1 MANSFVAT
9 ASLDTTLP
17 NRFHQLLPKLLML
30 GVVLLLLILA
40 ALAINVFNKLPNAAI
55 SLQHKGLNTQQTL
68 QLQQLLGEKADTNLL
83 KADLQSYVAKLET
96 VDWVGQVDV
105 RRDWQQGI
113 VVNVV
118 PRQAVAKFGSERL
131 VDANGTVF
139 KPADSNDL
147 NNPSLMQLQG
157 DSQNAVVMMQQI
169 KQVSD
174 WFMPLGM
181 KIEEV
186 IVTPRM
192 AWLFRFDN
200 GLRVLVDNDNTSEK
214 LYRLSIM
221 LQNQLKPQLKT
232 LQTVDLRYKNGMA
245 ITKRPVIQQASDTTA
260 VNKSADT
267 KPVTDANSTSLKF
280 GCPATLPVYPCSVT
294 SSSVA
299 KILSSATQNNLLA
312 IALTTKALV
321 AEITT
326 TSCPACKCDW
336 IALTAFG
343 RTFGAISSCK
353 YCSRHSCNWA
363 KVCCFKKPATNSL

>member
-83 KADLQSYVAKLET
+83 KADLQSYLAKLET
-96 VDWVGQVDV
+96 VDWVGQADV

-131 VDANGTVF
+131 VDANGMVF

-147 NNPSLMQLQG
+147 NNTSLMQLQG
-157 DSQNAVVMMQQI
+157 DSQNAIVMMQQI

-174 WFMPLGM
+174 WFMPLGI

-245 ITKRPVIQQASDTTA
+245 ITKRPMIQQASDTTV
-260 VNKSADT
+260 VNAKSADT
-267 KPVTDANSTSLKF
+267 KPVTDANSTTDSKTEALKT
-280 GCPATLPVYPCSVT
+280 PAYPS
-294 SSSVA
+294 
-299 KILSSATQNNLLA
+299 
-312 IALTTKALV
+312 
-321 AEITT
+321 
-326 TSCPACKCDW
+326 
-336 IALTAFG
+336 
-343 RTFGAISSCK
+343 
-353 YCSRHSCNWA
+353 H
-363 KVCCFKKPATNSL
+363 

>member
-96 VDWVGQVDV
+96 VDWVGQADV

-147 NNPSLMQLQG
+147 NNASLMQLQG

-221 LQNQLKPQLKT
+221 LQNQLKPQLET

-267 KPVTDANSTSLKF
+267 KPVTDANSTTDSKTNALK
-280 GCPATLPVYPCSVT
+280 
-294 SSSVA
+294 
-299 KILSSATQNNLLA
+299 
-312 IALTTKALV
+312 TTANP
-321 AEITT
+321 
-326 TSCPACKCDW
+326 S
-336 IALTAFG
+336 
-343 RTFGAISSCK
+343 
-353 YCSRHSCNWA
+353 H
-363 KVCCFKKPATNSL
+363 

>member
-83 KADLQSYVAKLET
+83 KADLQSYLAKLET
-96 VDWVGQVDV
+96 VDWVGQADV

-131 VDANGTVF
+131 VDANGMVF

-147 NNPSLMQLQG
+147 NNTSLMQLQG
-157 DSQNAVVMMQQI
+157 DSQNAIVMMQQI

-174 WFMPLGM
+174 WFMPLGI

-192 AWLFRFDN
+192 AWLFRVDN

-245 ITKRPVIQQASDTTA
+245 ITKRPMIQQASDTTV
-260 VNKSADT
+260 VNAKSADT
-267 KPVTDANSTSLKF
+267 KPATEANSTTDSKTEALK
-280 GCPATLPVYPCSVT
+280 
-294 SSSVA
+294 
-299 KILSSATQNNLLA
+299 
-312 IALTTKALV
+312 TTANP
-321 AEITT
+321 
-326 TSCPACKCDW
+326 S
-336 IALTAFG
+336 
-343 RTFGAISSCK
+343 
-353 YCSRHSCNWA
+353 H
-363 KVCCFKKPATNSL
+363 

>member
-1 MANSFVAT
+1 MATSFVAT

-83 KADLQSYVAKLET
+83 KADLQSYLAKLET
-96 VDWVGQVDV
+96 VDWVGQADV

-147 NNPSLMQLQG
+147 NNASLMQLQG

-245 ITKRPVIQQASDTTA
+245 ITKRPVIQQAGDTAA
-260 VNKSADT
+260 VNAKSDDT
-267 KPVTDANSTSLKF
+267 KSVTDANSTTDSK
-280 GCPATLPVYPCSVT
+280 
-294 SSSVA
+294 
-299 KILSSATQNNLLA
+299 
-312 IALTTKALV
+312 TKALK
-321 AEITT
+321 TT
-326 TSCPACKCDW
+326 ANPS
-336 IALTAFG
+336 
-343 RTFGAISSCK
+343 
-353 YCSRHSCNWA
+353 H
-363 KVCCFKKPATNSL
+363 

>member
-30 GVVLLLLILA
+30 GVVLLLVILA

-83 KADLQSYVAKLET
+83 KADLQSYLAKLET

-131 VDANGTVF
+131 VDANGMVF

-147 NNPSLMQLQG
+147 NNTSLMQLQG

-245 ITKRPVIQQASDTTA
+245 ITKRPVIQQANDTTV
-260 VNKSADT
+260 VNAKSADT
-267 KPVTDANSTSLKF
+267 KLLTDANSTTDSK
-280 GCPATLPVYPCSVT
+280 
-294 SSSVA
+294 
-299 KILSSATQNNLLA
+299 
-312 IALTTKALV
+312 TKALK
-321 AEITT
+321 T
-326 TSCPACKCDW
+326 PANP
-336 IALTAFG
+336 
-343 RTFGAISSCK
+343 S
-353 YCSRHSCNWA
+353 H
-363 KVCCFKKPATNSL
+363 

>member
-30 GVVLLLLILA
+30 GVVLLLVILV

-83 KADLQSYVAKLET
+83 KADLQSYLAKLET
-96 VDWVGQVDV
+96 VDWVGQADV

-147 NNPSLMQLQG
+147 NNASLMQLQG

-260 VNKSADT
+260 VNAKSKSADT
-267 KPVTDANSTSLKF
+267 KPVTDANSTTDSKTNALK
-280 GCPATLPVYPCSVT
+280 
-294 SSSVA
+294 
-299 KILSSATQNNLLA
+299 
-312 IALTTKALV
+312 TTANP
-321 AEITT
+321 
-326 TSCPACKCDW
+326 S
-336 IALTAFG
+336 
-343 RTFGAISSCK
+343 
-353 YCSRHSCNWA
+353 H
-363 KVCCFKKPATNSL
+363 

>member
-83 KADLQSYVAKLET
+83 KADLQSYLAKLET
-96 VDWVGQVDV
+96 VDWVGQADV

-221 LQNQLKPQLKT
+221 LQNQLKPQLET

-245 ITKRPVIQQASDTTA
+245 ITKRPVIQQASDATA
-260 VNKSADT
+260 VNKSDDT
-267 KPVTDANSTSLKF
+267 KSVTDANSTTDSKTNALK
-280 GCPATLPVYPCSVT
+280 
-294 SSSVA
+294 
-299 KILSSATQNNLLA
+299 
-312 IALTTKALV
+312 TTANP
-321 AEITT
+321 
-326 TSCPACKCDW
+326 S
-336 IALTAFG
+336 
-343 RTFGAISSCK
+343 
-353 YCSRHSCNWA
+353 H
-363 KVCCFKKPATNSL
+363 

>member
-30 GVVLLLLILA
+30 GVVLLLVILA

-83 KADLQSYVAKLET
+83 KADLQSYLAKLET
-96 VDWVGQVDV
+96 VDWVGQADV

-131 VDANGTVF
+131 VDANGMVF

-147 NNPSLMQLQG
+147 NNTSLMQLQG
-157 DSQNAVVMMQQI
+157 DSQNAIVMMQQI

-174 WFMPLGM
+174 WFMPLGI

-245 ITKRPVIQQASDTTA
+245 ITKRPMIQQASDTTV
-260 VNKSADT
+260 VNAKSADT
-267 KPVTDANSTSLKF
+267 KPVTDANSTTDSKTEALKT
-280 GCPATLPVYPCSVT
+280 PAYPS
-294 SSSVA
+294 
-299 KILSSATQNNLLA
+299 
-312 IALTTKALV
+312 
-321 AEITT
+321 
-326 TSCPACKCDW
+326 
-336 IALTAFG
+336 
-343 RTFGAISSCK
+343 
-353 YCSRHSCNWA
+353 H
-363 KVCCFKKPATNSL
+363 

>member
-96 VDWVGQVDV
+96 VDWVGQADV

-131 VDANGTVF
+131 VDANGMVF

-147 NNPSLMQLQG
+147 NNTSLMQLQG
-157 DSQNAVVMMQQI
+157 DSQNAIVMMQQI

-245 ITKRPVIQQASDTTA
+245 ITKRPMIQQASDTTV
-260 VNKSADT
+260 VNAKSADT
-267 KPVTDANSTSLKF
+267 KPVTDANSTTDSKTEALKT
-280 GCPATLPVYPCSVT
+280 PAYPS
-294 SSSVA
+294 
-299 KILSSATQNNLLA
+299 
-312 IALTTKALV
+312 
-321 AEITT
+321 
-326 TSCPACKCDW
+326 
-336 IALTAFG
+336 
-343 RTFGAISSCK
+343 
-353 YCSRHSCNWA
+353 H
-363 KVCCFKKPATNSL
+363 

>member
-30 GVVLLLLILA
+30 GVVLLLLILV

-83 KADLQSYVAKLET
+83 KADLQSYLAKLET
-96 VDWVGQVDV
+96 VDWVGQADV

-131 VDANGTVF
+131 VDANGMVF
-139 KPADSNDL
+139 KPADGNDL
-147 NNPSLMQLQG
+147 NNTSLMQLQG
-157 DSQNAVVMMQQI
+157 DSQNAIVMMQQI

-174 WFMPLGM
+174 WFMPLGI

-245 ITKRPVIQQASDTTA
+245 ITKRPMIQQASDTTV
-260 VNKSADT
+260 VNAKSADT
-267 KPVTDANSTSLKF
+267 KPVTDANSTTDSKTEALKT
-280 GCPATLPVYPCSVT
+280 PAYPS
-294 SSSVA
+294 
-299 KILSSATQNNLLA
+299 
-312 IALTTKALV
+312 
-321 AEITT
+321 
-326 TSCPACKCDW
+326 
-336 IALTAFG
+336 
-343 RTFGAISSCK
+343 
-353 YCSRHSCNWA
+353 H
-363 KVCCFKKPATNSL
+363 

>member
-83 KADLQSYVAKLET
+83 KADLQSYLAKLET
-96 VDWVGQVDV
+96 VDWVGQADV

-147 NNPSLMQLQG
+147 NNASLMQLQG

-221 LQNQLKPQLKT
+221 LQNQLKPQLET

-260 VNKSADT
+260 INKSADT
-267 KPVTDANSTSLKF
+267 KSVTDANSTTDSK
-280 GCPATLPVYPCSVT
+280 
-294 SSSVA
+294 
-299 KILSSATQNNLLA
+299 
-312 IALTTKALV
+312 TKALK
-321 AEITT
+321 TT
-326 TSCPACKCDW
+326 
-336 IALTAFG
+336 
-343 RTFGAISSCK
+343 AI
-353 YCSRHSCNWA
+353 R
-363 KVCCFKKPATNSL
+363 

>member
-83 KADLQSYVAKLET
+83 KADLQSYLAKLET
-96 VDWVGQVDV
+96 VDWVGQADV

-221 LQNQLKPQLKT
+221 LQNQLKPQLET

-267 KPVTDANSTSLKF
+267 KPVTDANSTTDSK
-280 GCPATLPVYPCSVT
+280 
-294 SSSVA
+294 
-299 KILSSATQNNLLA
+299 
-312 IALTTKALV
+312 TKALK
-321 AEITT
+321 TT
-326 TSCPACKCDW
+326 
-336 IALTAFG
+336 
-343 RTFGAISSCK
+343 AI
-353 YCSRHSCNWA
+353 R
-363 KVCCFKKPATNSL
+363 

>member
-9 ASLDTTLP
+9 ASLNTTLP

-83 KADLQSYVAKLET
+83 KADLQSYLAKLET

-147 NNPSLMQLQG
+147 NNASLMQLQG

-221 LQNQLKPQLKT
+221 LQNQLKPQLET

-267 KPVTDANSTSLKF
+267 KPVTDANSTTDSK
-280 GCPATLPVYPCSVT
+280 
-294 SSSVA
+294 
-299 KILSSATQNNLLA
+299 
-312 IALTTKALV
+312 TKALK
-321 AEITT
+321 T
-326 TSCPACKCDW
+326 PANP
-336 IALTAFG
+336 
-343 RTFGAISSCK
+343 S
-353 YCSRHSCNWA
+353 H
-363 KVCCFKKPATNSL
+363 

>member
-9 ASLDTTLP
+9 ASLNTSLP

-83 KADLQSYVAKLET
+83 KADLQSYLAKLET

-147 NNPSLMQLQG
+147 NNASLMQLQG

-174 WFMPLGM
+174 WIMPLGM

-245 ITKRPVIQQASDTTA
+245 ITKRPVIQQANDTTV
-260 VNKSADT
+260 VNAKSADT
-267 KPVTDANSTSLKF
+267 KPATDANSTTDSK
-280 GCPATLPVYPCSVT
+280 
-294 SSSVA
+294 
-299 KILSSATQNNLLA
+299 
-312 IALTTKALV
+312 TKALK
-321 AEITT
+321 T
-326 TSCPACKCDW
+326 PANP
-336 IALTAFG
+336 
-343 RTFGAISSCK
+343 S
-353 YCSRHSCNWA
+353 H
-363 KVCCFKKPATNSL
+363 

>member
-9 ASLDTTLP
+9 ASLNTSLP

-30 GVVLLLLILA
+30 GVVLLLLILV

-83 KADLQSYVAKLET
+83 KADLQSYLAKIET

-147 NNPSLMQLQG
+147 NNASLMQLQG

-267 KPVTDANSTSLKF
+267 KPVTDANSTTDSKTNALK
-280 GCPATLPVYPCSVT
+280 
-294 SSSVA
+294 
-299 KILSSATQNNLLA
+299 
-312 IALTTKALV
+312 TTANP
-321 AEITT
+321 
-326 TSCPACKCDW
+326 S
-336 IALTAFG
+336 
-343 RTFGAISSCK
+343 
-353 YCSRHSCNWA
+353 H
-363 KVCCFKKPATNSL
+363 

>member
-83 KADLQSYVAKLET
+83 KADLQSYLAKLET
-96 VDWVGQVDV
+96 VDWVGQADV

-221 LQNQLKPQLKT
+221 LQNQLKT

-260 VNKSADT
+260 VNAKSADT
-267 KPVTDANSTSLKF
+267 KPVTDANSTTDSK
-280 GCPATLPVYPCSVT
+280 
-294 SSSVA
+294 
-299 KILSSATQNNLLA
+299 
-312 IALTTKALV
+312 TKALK
-321 AEITT
+321 T
-326 TSCPACKCDW
+326 PANP
-336 IALTAFG
+336 
-343 RTFGAISSCK
+343 S
-353 YCSRHSCNWA
+353 H
-363 KVCCFKKPATNSL
+363 

>member
-1 MANSFVAT
+1 M
-9 ASLDTTLP
+9 
-17 NRFHQLLPKLLML
+17 
-30 GVVLLLLILA
+30 
-40 ALAINVFNKLPNAAI
+40 
-55 SLQHKGLNTQQTL
+55 L

-83 KADLQSYVAKLET
+83 KADLQSYLAKLET

-147 NNPSLMQLQG
+147 NNASLMQLQG

-245 ITKRPVIQQASDTTA
+245 ITKRPVIQQAGDTTA

-267 KPVTDANSTSLKF
+267 KPVTDANSITDSK
-280 GCPATLPVYPCSVT
+280 
-294 SSSVA
+294 
-299 KILSSATQNNLLA
+299 
-312 IALTTKALV
+312 TKALK
-321 AEITT
+321 T
-326 TSCPACKCDW
+326 PA
-336 IALTAFG
+336 I
-343 RTFGAISSCK
+343 R
-353 YCSRHSCNWA
+353 
-363 KVCCFKKPATNSL
+363 

>member
-30 GVVLLLLILA
+30 GVVLLLVILA

-83 KADLQSYVAKLET
+83 KADLQSYLAKLET
-96 VDWVGQVDV
+96 VDWVGQADV

-131 VDANGTVF
+131 VDANGMVF

-147 NNPSLMQLQG
+147 NNTSLMQLQG
-157 DSQNAVVMMQQI
+157 DSQNAIVMMQQI

-174 WFMPLGM
+174 WFMPLGI

-245 ITKRPVIQQASDTTA
+245 ITKRPLIQQASDTTA

-267 KPVTDANSTSLKF
+267 KPVTDANSTTDSKTEALKT
-280 GCPATLPVYPCSVT
+280 PAYPS
-294 SSSVA
+294 
-299 KILSSATQNNLLA
+299 
-312 IALTTKALV
+312 
-321 AEITT
+321 
-326 TSCPACKCDW
+326 
-336 IALTAFG
+336 
-343 RTFGAISSCK
+343 
-353 YCSRHSCNWA
+353 H
-363 KVCCFKKPATNSL
+363 

>member
-83 KADLQSYVAKLET
+83 KADLQSYLAKLET

-245 ITKRPVIQQASDTTA
+245 ITKRPVIQQAGDTTA
-260 VNKSADT
+260 VNAKSDDT
-267 KPVTDANSTSLKF
+267 KPVTDANSTTDSK
-280 GCPATLPVYPCSVT
+280 
-294 SSSVA
+294 
-299 KILSSATQNNLLA
+299 
-312 IALTTKALV
+312 TKALK
-321 AEITT
+321 TT
-326 TSCPACKCDW
+326 ANPS
-336 IALTAFG
+336 
-343 RTFGAISSCK
+343 
-353 YCSRHSCNWA
+353 H
-363 KVCCFKKPATNSL
+363 

>member
-83 KADLQSYVAKLET
+83 KADLQSYLAKLET

-267 KPVTDANSTSLKF
+267 KPVTDANSTTDSKTNALKT
-280 GCPATLPVYPCSVT
+280 PA
-294 SSSVA
+294 
-299 KILSSATQNNLLA
+299 I
-312 IALTTKALV
+312 
-321 AEITT
+321 
-326 TSCPACKCDW
+326 
-336 IALTAFG
+336 
-343 RTFGAISSCK
+343 R
-353 YCSRHSCNWA
+353 
-363 KVCCFKKPATNSL
+363 

>member
-83 KADLQSYVAKLET
+83 KADLQSYLAKIET
-96 VDWVGQVDV
+96 VDWVGQADV

-147 NNPSLMQLQG
+147 NNASLMQLQG

-221 LQNQLKPQLKT
+221 LQNQLKT

-260 VNKSADT
+260 VNAKSADT
-267 KPVTDANSTSLKF
+267 KPVPDANSITDSKTNALKT
-280 GCPATLPVYPCSVT
+280 PANPS
-294 SSSVA
+294 
-299 KILSSATQNNLLA
+299 
-312 IALTTKALV
+312 
-321 AEITT
+321 
-326 TSCPACKCDW
+326 
-336 IALTAFG
+336 
-343 RTFGAISSCK
+343 
-353 YCSRHSCNWA
+353 H
-363 KVCCFKKPATNSL
+363 